1 VFWWLGS
8 LMVLLG
14 VVCWVDVGFGLK
26 GFGVDVVSL
35 KFWYFWDF
43 LVNPGVH
50 SIVPLVG
57 KLKK

>member
-1 VFWWLGS
+1 MG
-8 LMVLLG
+8 LLG
-14 VVCWVDVGFGLK
+14 VVCWGDVGFGLK